1 VRGGHRVR
9 KHIEK
14 GAGAHG
20 AKEHAAAIL
29 VGLDA
34 VIHAGGRE
42 NGFQAEGIP
51 QPLRNVD
58 QDRFFSFKKRWF
70 LLHARDTPSVTGLR
84 RARAAVRVE
93 SVKHPNLMPSL
104 VPSREEELH
113 WLALRLIP
121 GLGARTSGKLLDR
134 FRTPQ
139 AIFRASRTEL
149 EAAGVS
155 GAVAQSISSGC
166 TFEDAVAQQE
176 KMAETGTVV
185 VTMGDARYPQPLR
198 EIFDPPILL
207 YARGR
212 VELLQSIALG
222 VVGTRRPTPY
232 GLAVTERLSADLAH
246 AGLTIASG
254 MARGVDSA
262 AHKGA
267 MAAGGDTIAVLGC
280 GADVVYPSENR
291 KLAAELAVKG
301 LIVSEFPMGT
311 VAFPQNF
318 PIRNRI
324 ISGISVGVLV
334 VEGAQYSGSAITA
347 KLAMDQG
354 REVFA
359 VPGNITSKLSW
370 GPNLLI
376 KQGAR
381 LVQDWN
387 DVIAELPPES
397 RRHLIDR
404 GRERILAEGGAT
416 PQAAQAS
423 LLEGAPPELGE
434 AARRALEILQ
444 VDAPA
449 HLDDLLEKVEDTS
462 TSELIATLF
471 ELEMLGLVKQMPGKN
486 FVKVW

>member
-1 VRGGHRVR
+1 MSSPV
-9 KHIEK
+9 
-14 GAGAHG
+14 
-20 AKEHAAAIL
+20 L
-29 VGLDA
+29 
-34 VIHAGGRE
+34 
-42 NGFQAEGIP
+42 
-51 QPLRNVD
+51 
-58 QDRFFSFKKRWF
+58 
-70 LLHARDTPSVTGLR
+70 
-84 RARAAVRVE
+84 
-93 SVKHPNLMPSL
+93 
-104 VPSREEELH
+104 SREEELH
-113 WLALRLIP
+113 WLALKLVP

-176 KMAETGTVV
+176 KMAEAGAVL
-185 VTMGDARYPQPLR
+185 VTIGDPRYPPLLR

-207 YARGR
+207 FARGR
-212 VELLQSIALG
+212 VELLQSLTLG

-232 GLAVTERLSADLAH
+232 GLAVTERLSGDLAH

-254 MARGVDSA
+254 MARGIDSA

-267 MAAGGDTIAVLGC
+267 LAAGGDTVAVFGC

-291 KLAAELAVKG
+291 KLAAEMAAKG
-301 LIVSEFPMGT
+301 LIISEFPMGAI
-311 VAFPQNF
+311 AFPQNF

-324 ISGISVGVLV
+324 ISGMSVGVLV

-347 KLAMDQG
+347 KLALDQG

-387 DVIAELPPES
+387 DVIADLPPES
-397 RRHLIDR
+397 RRQLIDR
-404 GRERILAEGGAT
+404 GRERILAK
-416 PQAAQAS
+416 AAGLPRPAS
-423 LLEGAPPELGE
+423 HP
-434 AARRALEILQ
+434 
-444 VDAPA
+444 
-449 HLDDLLEKVEDTS
+449 S
-462 TSELIATLF
+462 
-471 ELEMLGLVKQMPGKN
+471 
-486 FVKVW
+486 